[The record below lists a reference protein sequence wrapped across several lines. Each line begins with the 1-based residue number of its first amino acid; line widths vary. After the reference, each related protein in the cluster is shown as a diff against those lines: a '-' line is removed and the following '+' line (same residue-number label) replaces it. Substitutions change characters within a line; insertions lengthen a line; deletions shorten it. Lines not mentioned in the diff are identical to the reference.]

1 MIKKLLLIFFIFT
14 LKTLPVKSSNSVSIV
29 VLIDDKIITS
39 HDIKNESEY
48 LKIFNPNL
56 EKLEEKK
63 LLELSKNSLI
73 NEIIK
78 KNEIDKLIDFKE
90 SNPFVDDYLKSLY
103 LKIGIDNENQFKNFL
118 NQKKSYS
125 FEEIKLKIK
134 IELMWNELIYL
145 KYKNQIKIDK
155 KELLKKIN
163 LMNNK
168 TRQEYLLS
176 EIVFEKKKNTE
187 LKTLINNI
195 KTSISEIGFNNTANI
210 YSISES
216 SKYGGKI
223 GWVDENNLSQTI
235 FNNLKKINKGEVTDV
250 IQIGNNYLL
259 LKIEEIKKTEI
270 SINKKV
276 ELEKMIKFESNKQ
289 LNQYSRIF
297 FNKVKLNYS
306 INEK

>member
-155 KELLKKIN
+155 NELLKKIN

>member
-1 MIKKLLLIFFIFT
+1 MIKKLSLIFFIFI

-29 VLIDDKIITS
+29 ALIDDKIITN

-56 EKLEEKK
+56 ENLEEKK
-63 LLELSKNSLI
+63 LLELSKDFFI

-78 KNEIDKLIDFKE
+78 KNKIDKLIDFNE
-90 SNPFVDDYLKSLY
+90 SNPFVEDYLKSLY
-103 LKIGIDNENQFKNFL
+103 KKIGLDNESQFKNFL

-155 KELLKKIN
+155 NELLKKIDI
-163 LMNNK
+163 MNNK
-168 TRQEYLLS
+168 IRQEYLLS
-176 EIVFEKKKNTE
+176 EIVFEKKKNIE

-195 KTSISEIGFNNTANI
+195 KTSISEIGFDNTANI

-223 GWVDENNLSQTI
+223 GWVDENNLSKTI
-235 FNNLKKINKGEVTDV
+235 FENLKKTNKGEVTDV

-276 ELEKMIKFESNKQ
+276 ELEKMIKFETNRQ
-289 LNQYSRIF
+289 LNQYARIF
-297 FNKVKLNYS
+297 FNKVKLNYF
-306 INEK
+306 IDEK